1 MISARNDREGLRILL
16 IEDHEDTAQVLQN
29 VLRQMGH
36 AVETCPTVAAA
47 CQKLHESQFDILLSD
62 IGLPDGTGID
72 FIKAARQICQTPAVA
87 LTGYGMAED
96 VEKCLQA
103 GFDEHLT
110 KPIDVERLEKTL
122 SRISPKRPIPSSE
135 RAQPEIAAQENVVN

>member
-1 MISARNDREGLRILL
+1 MLL
-16 IEDHEDTAQVLQN
+16 IEDHEDTAQVMQK

-36 AVETCPTVAAA
+36 EVETCSTVARA
-47 CQKLHESQFDILLSD
+47 CQRLREREFDIILSD

-72 FIKAARQICQTPAVA
+72 LIRAAREICRTPAIA

-96 VEKCLQA
+96 VDRCLEA

-110 KPIDVERLEKTL
+110 KPVDIERLQEPWRG
-122 SRISPKRPIPSSE
+122 SQQNPSSQ
-135 RAQPEIAAQENVVN
+135 R